1 MHEAPA
7 GCADPIMLDQYPPL
21 PTQPA
26 RMVTGSQVFKAKTM
40 RQYCPEEML
49 SFCVIS
55 RGKRLHIKWGWQ
67 CHLENRSSR
76 PSTCTVS
83 IREAVS
89 DSGQAPGAHPD
100 LSRAVICQVGLLGLG
115 REPPTFS

>member
-7 GCADPIMLDQYPPL
+7 GCPDPTTLDQYPPL

-26 RMVTGSQVFKAKTM
+26 RMATGSHMFKAKTV
-40 RQYCPEEML
+40 RLEEML

-55 RGKRLHIKWGWQ
+55 RGNRLHIKWGWQ

-89 DSGQAPGAHPD
+89 DSGQALVAHPD
-100 LSRAVICQVGLLGLG
+100 LSRAVIYQLGLLGLG